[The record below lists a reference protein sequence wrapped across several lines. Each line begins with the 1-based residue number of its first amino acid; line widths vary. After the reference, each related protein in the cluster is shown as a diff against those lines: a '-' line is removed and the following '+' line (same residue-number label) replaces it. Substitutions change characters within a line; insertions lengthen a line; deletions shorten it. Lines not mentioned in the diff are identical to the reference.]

1 MARKAIYKH
10 ATQVDSAVYP
20 DDGSSPVGT
29 NEWNE
34 APDPQGM
41 VGMAP
46 TTSTVAISS
55 GEAIVTDSITV
66 VAAESGTSDTL
77 DKLAITNTNEFD
89 LVYLFADTGDTITLT
104 HNASPSVTGQISTV
118 STADETLSSTSP
130 TILIRKGN
138 YWYGYG
144 GGVVNAVN
152 DIGDVTITS
161 NTNGEILKWNGSQ
174 WVNNTLAEAN
184 IAPAASPA
192 FTGTVDVSGGDID
205 NVQNIV
211 HDLSTTTT
219 ALDFSGDQ
227 FQDISISANTT
238 FTGSNYAIGR
248 GKTIII
254 TTDATERTLTFPS
267 GWKFLNSSKPTS
279 QPASKIGVLSLVCQT
294 GAESG
299 VLATYAREDLSLTGS
314 FTQTSTNTLA
324 NKTISL
330 TDNTLTGTSAEL
342 KTAISD
348 ETGSGALVFGTSPTL
363 ITPILGTPTSGTLTN
378 CTGLPA
384 TTGLTA
390 TGTKDATTYL
400 RGDNTWAAISA
411 GASASDNI
419 TINGV
424 TLTLGTWLLV

>member
-34 APDPQGM
+34 APDPTGM
-41 VGMAP
+41 VGMSA
-46 TTSTVAISS
+46 TTATIAIVS
-55 GEAIVTDSITV
+55 GEATITDSITV
-66 VAAESGTSDTL
+66 VTAESGTTDIL
-77 DKLAITNTNEFD
+77 DKLSITNTNEFD

-104 HNASPSVTGQISTV
+104 HTTAPSVTGQISTV

-161 NTNGEILKWNGSQ
+161 NTSGELLKWNGSA
-174 WVNNTLAEAN
+174 WVNNTLAEAG
-184 IAPAASPA
+184 IAPVASPV
-192 FTGTVDVSGGDID
+192 FSGTVDLAGNTLD

-219 ALDFSGDQ
+219 ALDFSGDD

-238 FTGSNYAIGR
+238 FTGANYAIGR
-248 GKTIII
+248 SKTIII
-254 TTDATERTLTFPS
+254 TTDATLRTLTFPS
-267 GWKFLNSSKPTS
+267 GWTFLNSSKPVE
-279 QPASKIGVLSLVCQT
+279 QAASKKGILSLVCQT
-294 GAESG
+294 GAEGG
-299 VLATYAREDLSLTGS
+299 VLASYSAEDLSLTGT
-314 FTQTSTNTLA
+314 FTQTSTDTLV
-324 NKTISL
+324 NKSIDL

-348 ETGSGALVFGTSPTL
+348 ETGSGALVFGTSPT
-363 ITPILGTPTSGTLTN
+363 ITTPTLDSYT
-378 CTGLPA
+378 
-384 TTGLTA
+384 
-390 TGTKDATTYL
+390 DI
-400 RGDNTWAAISA
+400 DI
-411 GASASDNI
+411 I
-419 TINGV
+419 TIPADPASGKGRVYVKVIDANNDGLFIKIKKAGSYSEV
-424 TLTLGTWLLV
+424 QIG